1 LVEISESFENRR
13 RKLCTTCEKIR
24 SIYPDIGEC
33 GIDVDVDYNEEK
45 KAWVVDLK
53 HGEQHLATHL
63 EPEDADACMEGK
75 ECVYLGT
82 QVAQLAANIK
92 RQT

>member
-1 LVEISESFENRR
+1 MKEKIMHDKKEL
-13 RKLCTTCEKIR
+13 CEKIK
-24 SIYPDIGEC
+24 STYPDIGEC
-33 GIDVDVDYNEEK
+33 GIDVAVDYNETK

-53 HGEQHLATHL
+53 HGEHHLSTYV

-82 QVAQLAANIK
+82 QVAQLAANVK

>member
-1 LVEISESFENRR
+1 MHDKKEL
-13 RKLCTTCEKIR
+13 CEKIKA
-24 SIYPDIGEC
+24 IYPDIGEC
-33 GIDVDVDYNEEK
+33 GIDVAVDYNKAK

-53 HGEQHLATHL
+53 HGKHQLSTYI

-82 QVAQLAANIK
+82 QVAQLAANIR
-92 RQT
+92 RQP

>member
-1 LVEISESFENRR
+1 MHDKKE
-13 RKLCTTCEKIR
+13 LCQKIK

-33 GIDVDVDYNEEK
+33 DIDVDVDYNEEK
-45 KAWVVDLK
+45 KAWVVELK
-53 HGEQHLATHL
+53 HGKHHLSTHL
-63 EPEDADACMEGK
+63 EPEDADACMEGQ

-82 QVAQLAANIK
+82 QVAQLAANLK

>member
-1 LVEISESFENRR
+1 MHDKNE
-13 RKLCTTCEKIR
+13 LCDKIK

-33 GIDVDVDYNEEK
+33 GIDIDVNYNESK

-63 EPEDADACMEGK
+63 EPEDADNCIEGI

-82 QVAQLAANIK
+82 QIAQLASNVK